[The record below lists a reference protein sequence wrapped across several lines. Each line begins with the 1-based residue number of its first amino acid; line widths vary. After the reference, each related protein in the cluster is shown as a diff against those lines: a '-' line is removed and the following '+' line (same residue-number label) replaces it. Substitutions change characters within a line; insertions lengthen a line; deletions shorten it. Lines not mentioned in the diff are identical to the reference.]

1 MAIKKS
7 QIYSTL
13 WNSCDALR
21 GSMDASQYKDYVLMI
36 LFIKYLSD
44 KESDEDSIF
53 TIPDGCRFSDFV
65 LLKGDDHIGEQINK
79 KLEAIK
85 EANAMF
91 LNRLALPNFNDP
103 SKLGKPK
110 EMRETLSNLIAAFES
125 EDLDFSKNRT
135 ADDDILG
142 DAYEYLMK
150 NFAAESGKSKG
161 QFYTPAEVS
170 RVMAKMLH
178 LTEFTSPSTT
188 IYDPTCGSGSLLLRA
203 IGETPNGATPYGQEK
218 DNSTA
223 SLAILNMLLHGVD
236 TATIEQGDTIN
247 SPEFTEGGQL
257 KTFDVC
263 VVENPV

>member
-85 EANAMF
+85 ESNAMF

-161 QFYTPAEVS
+161 QFYTPLP
-170 RVMAKMLH
+170 K
-178 LTEFTSPSTT
+178 
-188 IYDPTCGSGSLLLRA
+188 
-203 IGETPNGATPYGQEK
+203 
-218 DNSTA
+218 
-223 SLAILNMLLHGVD
+223 
-236 TATIEQGDTIN
+236 
-247 SPEFTEGGQL
+247 
-257 KTFDVC
+257 
-263 VVENPV
+263 

>member
-44 KESDEDSIF
+44 KESNEDSIF

-170 RVMAKMLH
+170 VLWLRCCILQNLPRHPQPFMTPLVDPVRCCCVPLAKRPMVQH
-178 LTEFTSPSTT
+178 LTGRRKT
-188 IYDPTCGSGSLLLRA
+188 ILQLRWLFSICCCMA
-203 IGETPNGATPYGQEK
+203 
-218 DNSTA
+218 
-223 SLAILNMLLHGVD
+223 
-236 TATIEQGDTIN
+236 
-247 SPEFTEGGQL
+247 
-257 KTFDVC
+257 
-263 VVENPV
+263 